1 MASMTTSAA
10 PVVST
15 QTIVIRPARGLHLNL
30 RELVQYRELLGF
42 LVWRD
47 VKVRYKQTFLGV
59 AWALLQPLLAMLIF
73 TIIFGR
79 VSGIRPSG
87 IPYAVFVYAGL
98 LPWTYF
104 SASLTASSN
113 SLVTNTNLVTKVY
126 FPRLIIPMAAVAV
139 PIVDFVLAGVV
150 LGGLMGWYGVAPS
163 WHVVFL
169 PLFLALTLMTALGI
183 GMLLS
188 AVNVRYRDVP
198 FAIPFLMQVWL
209 FASPV
214 IYAVTF
220 VPERWRWLLS
230 LNPMTGV
237 LEGFR
242 WSLLGQA
249 APQLWVLSVS
259 IAVAVAA
266 SLFGL
271 VYFRRSERFFAD
283 VI

>member
-1 MASMTTSAA
+1 MTTSAA
-10 PVVST
+10 PAAPR
-15 QTIVIRPARGLHLNL
+15 QTIVIRPARGLDLNL
-30 RELVQYRELLGF
+30 RELFNYRELLFF

-59 AWALLQPLLAMLIF
+59 TWALLQPLLAMLIF
-73 TIIFGR
+73 TVVFGR

-104 SASLTASSN
+104 SASLTSSSN
-113 SLVTNTNLVTKVY
+113 SLVTNANLVTKVY
-126 FPRLIIPMAAVAV
+126 FPRLIIPIAAVAV
-139 PIVDFVLAGVV
+139 PIVDFLLAGVV
-150 LGGLMGWYGVAPS
+150 LGGLMGWYGVTPS
-163 WHVVFL
+163 WHIVFL
-169 PLFLALTLMTALGI
+169 PLFLGLTLVTALGI

-220 VPERWRWLLS
+220 VPARWRWLLS

-242 WSLLGQA
+242 WCLLGQS
-249 APQLWVLSVS
+249 APEPWVLSVS
-259 IAVAVAA
+259 IAVALAA
-266 SLFGL
+266 SVLGL
-271 VYFRRSERFFAD
+271 VYFRRVERHFAD
-283 VI
+283 LI